1 MPTDMVSRVR
11 LSGKPEAVRQF
22 LAEHP
27 MEAGQVSFSDGRVVV
42 SLFVPR
48 GWIQGLRD
56 RDFVVEELYDAS
68 ALVRSRISDI
78 GKGNRFEG
86 GRIPRGLGLRRHGG

>member
-1 MPTDMVSRVR
+1 MPTDMVSRIR
-11 LSGKPEAVRQF
+11 LSGRPEAVRQF

-27 MEAGQVSFSDGRVVV
+27 MEAGQVSISDGRVVV

-48 GWIQGLRD
+48 DWIQRLRD
-56 RDFVVEELYDAS
+56 RGFVVEELYDAS
-68 ALVRSRISDI
+68 ALARARVGDI